1 MPITMSN
8 ELFTLQRRA
17 AEIALLLRQRI
28 DEQREFAA
36 EAGFNPV
43 PDIGDWSVPSLL
55 EELKEDAFAVC
66 AKWDITAMAET
77 AMYAL
82 DQLEM
87 DGLIPNG
94 FAAEAYAYAGRT
106 LGWNLEGFND

>member
-1 MPITMSN
+1 MLQMSN

-28 DEQREFAA
+28 DEQRKFAA
-36 EAGFNPV
+36 EAGFDAV
-43 PDIGDWSVPSLL
+43 PLIRDWSVRDLL
-55 EELKEDAFAVC
+55 EELKCEAETIC
-66 AKWDITAMAET
+66 TKWGVTAMAET

-82 DQLEM
+82 DQMEI
-87 DGLIPNG
+87 DGILPSG
-94 FAAEAYAYAGRT
+94 FAAEAYYIAGAE